1 MRVLGSTVLAVEAI
15 IVMLATL
22 VAANSGAVAS
32 PGLAYAL
39 GGILMVALIAT
50 IGVVSRP
57 AGIIIGWVLQIAILA
72 FGFVVPVMWFIGA
85 IFLALWW
92 LAVRNGTRVDRLRA
106 ERASTMSDPDEM
118 EPNGD

>member
-22 VAANSGAVAS
+22 VAANSGAVEN

-39 GGILMVALIAT
+39 GGVLMVALIAT
-50 IGVVSRP
+50 IGVVTRP
-57 AGIIIGWVLQIAILA
+57 AGIVLGWVLQIAILA
-72 FGFVVPVMWFIGA
+72 FGFVVPLMWFVGA
-85 IFLALWW
+85 IFLGLWW

-106 ERASTMSDPDEM
+106 ERASTMSDPEEK

>member
-22 VAANSGAVAS
+22 VAANVGAVGN

-39 GGILMVALIAT
+39 GGMLMVAFLAT
-50 IGVVSRP
+50 ISIVTRP
-57 AGIIIGWVLQIAILA
+57 AGIILGWILQGALLG
-72 FGFVVPVMWFIGA
+72 FGFVVPLMWLIGA
-85 IFLALWW
+85 IFLGLWW

-106 ERASTMSDPDEM
+106 ERASTMSDPDDLEAS
-118 EPNGD
+118 GD